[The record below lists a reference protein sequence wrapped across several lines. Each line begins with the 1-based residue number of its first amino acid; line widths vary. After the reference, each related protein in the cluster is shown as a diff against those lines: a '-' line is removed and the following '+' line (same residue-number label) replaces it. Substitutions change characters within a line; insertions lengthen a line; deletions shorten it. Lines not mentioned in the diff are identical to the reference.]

1 MVSLNRGVT
10 MRRWH
15 SFIEIF
21 QFPLKLLFIACTMIS
36 ISSIA
41 LNSNAA
47 VYFKIENEV
56 ILQLAYFIRSIGNFI
71 VINFPFF
78 VLVKMMA
85 RKGSQAVQNEIGILG
100 YIVFLITTMYFAPQ
114 GLPSN
119 SYTSILGLSVST
131 ASIPGLDSGIQ
142 YPLQTGLFGALIV
155 GSIARGV
162 YRRSRGKSQ
171 YGFFSFVD
179 KNSYAILMI
188 LFLSF
193 ILGLVFAF
201 VWPTLIFLL
210 NEVFQFIATDI
221 NNPMNLLVY
230 GVLDRVLSVFNL
242 GGLIRQGFWFSELG
256 GSWIDLAGASYT
268 GDVSVW
274 AAQIARGTFP
284 QGAGRFITP
293 YYIIN
298 LFAIPGMLLALY
310 TLFTDR
316 IERKRYR
323 LFFVLAI
330 VVSLLG
336 GTLLPIELFLLI
348 MAPLLF
354 IMHIVVTGCLFGLC
368 QAMNFSLGFSYSGN
382 VIAAMP
388 GNIFDILIYLRNA
401 AALTTLSNIVVV
413 GIAMFVFYFLMTKLY
428 YNVLAVD
435 LFNTGMI
442 KKKTDGFILAVGGL
456 ENIKRINSSPF
467 RLTVQVQDPSLI
479 NFEQF
484 QRLGAS
490 KVFEVRA
497 GYAIQ
502 FGAGSTIIKNQLTR
516 RMKEAKRVIE

>member
-1 MVSLNRGVT
+1 

-15 SFIEIF
+15 SFIDIF

-36 ISSIA
+36 ISSLA

-47 VYFKIENEV
+47 VYFQIKNNL
-56 ILQLAYFIRSIGNFI
+56 ILQLAFLIRSIGNFI

-85 RKGSQAVQNEIGILG
+85 RKGSQAVQNEVGILG
-100 YIVFLITTMYFAPQ
+100 YIVFLITTMYFSPQ
-114 GLPSN
+114 GLPAN
-119 SYTSILGLSVST
+119 SYISLFGLSVST
-131 ASIPGLDSGIQ
+131 ANIPGMVSGIQ
-142 YPLQTGLFGALIV
+142 YPLQTGLFGALAV
-155 GSIARGV
+155 GGLARLV
-162 YRRSRGKSQ
+162 YHRSRSKSQ
-171 YGFFSFVD
+171 YGFFSFID
-179 KNSYAILMI
+179 KNSYAIVMI

-193 ILGLVFAF
+193 ILGLVFSF
-201 VWPTLIFLL
+201 VWPSLILL
-210 NEVFQFIATDI
+210 LGQVFQFIATDI

-274 AAQIARGTFP
+274 AAQVARGTFP

-298 LFAIPGMLLALY
+298 LFAIPGMLVALY

-323 LFFVLAI
+323 LFFILAI

-336 GTLLPIELFLLI
+336 GTLLPLELFLLI

-354 IMHIVVTGCLFGLC
+354 VLHITVTGCLFGLC
-368 QAMNFSLGFSYSGN
+368 QAMNISLGFSYSGN

-388 GNIFDILIYLRNA
+388 GNIFDLLIYVRNA
-401 AALTTLSNIVVV
+401 AALTTLSSIFMV
-413 GIAMFVFYFLMTKLY
+413 GLAVFVIYYLMTKLY

-456 ENIKRINSSPF
+456 ENIKRINSSLF
-467 RLTVQVQDPSLI
+467 RLTIQVQDPSLI

-502 FGAGSTIIKNQLTR
+502 FGAGSTIVKNQVTR
-516 RMKEAKRVIE
+516 RMKEAKRVVE